1 MKQCMVVIFINSLMS
16 SDYDVLKELDNFKY
30 IISKG
35 AVIKKVTNQYPNLKA
50 PVTTTVLTGV
60 FPDSHGIYFNDFVSS
75 SRRYRE
81 MQYED
86 IRVPTILD
94 LFKEN
99 RNNVGLINWPVTEY
113 GNFKRNFVYIKSTSF
128 RNIAKGILRGS
139 SLYMA
144 KNIFKYSNVL
154 KIGMQPEHDNFSSIL
169 AMELLERKKCNV
181 IFMNFDHLEYVRKR
195 YSVNSEHSTKA
206 LGSIDRR
213 LGDLISWCKNK
224 GILDSLSLCLVSGGG
239 PYDCRFVV
247 NINYALFKNDF
258 IKLVKGKI
266 KNYVA
271 YAKCEGGSAFI
282 YLKNPDSINDYG
294 RVKVFLEDFVNKN
307 SSYLKSVYDKND
319 ENIYSNG
326 FSFRIECRPNCVFS
340 DGFNK
345 NDLIEEFDLSFCD
358 VNSKISRSFLGYSN
372 EENSN
377 GLFIAFGKGVNS
389 GIEMDKCSIIDVAPT
404 IASFMNLDFECSGGD
419 IKAFKK

>member
-50 PVTTTVLTGV
+50 PSTTTVLAGG
-60 FPDSHGIYFNDFVSS
+60 FPDSHGIYFNDFIYS

-81 MQYED
+81 KQYED
-86 IRVPTILD
+86 IKVPTVLD

-99 RNNVGLINWPVTEY
+99 KHNVGLINWPLTEY
-113 GNFKRNFVYIKSTSF
+113 GRFKRNFVYIKSTSF
-128 RNIAKGILRGS
+128 KNIAKGILRGS
-139 SLYMA
+139 SFYMA
-144 KNIFKYSNVL
+144 KNIFKYSNIL

-169 AMELLERKKCNV
+169 AMELLEQASCNV

-195 YSVNSEHSTKA
+195 YSVNSDYSIKA
-206 LGSIDRR
+206 LESIDRK
-213 LGDLISWCKNK
+213 LGDLISWCRNKN
-224 GILDSLSLCLVSGGG
+224 ILDALSLCLVSSGG
-239 PYDCRFVV
+239 PYDCKFVV
-247 NINYALFKNDF
+247 NINYALLKNDF
-258 IKLVKGKI
+258 IKILKGKV
-266 KNYVA
+266 KNYIA

-282 YLKNPDSINDYG
+282 YLKNPSNINEYG

-307 SSYLKSVYDKND
+307 SGYLKAIYDKND
-319 ENIYSNG
+319 ENIHSNG
-326 FSFRIECRPNCVFS
+326 FSFRLECRPNCVFN

-345 NDLIEEFDLSFCD
+345 NDYIEEFDLSFCD
-358 VNSKISRSFLGYSN
+358 VNSKISRSYLGYSN

-377 GLFIAFGKGVNS
+377 GLFIAFGKGINT
-389 GIEMDKCSIIDVAPT
+389 GIKINKCSIIDVAPT
-404 IASFMNLDFECSGGD
+404 IASFMDLNFECSGRV
-419 IKAFKK
+419 IEEMKK